1 MTHLTTPSPSP
12 SSPHTPLTIR
22 SLKRQE
28 NSLEEITADLSPTI
42 QRKLGKF
49 VRGSLA
55 QVQLGAQA
63 LENLAHTQAAQKA
76 RAMRQQGGRHTLQGR
91 GHGGVLYAHEARN
104 MVVDR
109 EQAEANRAAAV
120 FK

>member
-1 MTHLTTPSPSP
+1 MNPKHRHTRQLRVLAQV
-12 SSPHTPLTIR
+12 PHTPLTIR
-22 SLKRQE
+22 SLKRQA

-42 QRKLGKF
+42 QRKLGRF
-49 VRGSLA
+49 VRGGLA

-63 LENLAHTQAAQKA
+63 LENLC
-76 RAMRQQGGRHTLQGR
+76 MRQQGGRHTLQGR
-91 GHGGVLYAHEARN
+91 GHGGALYAHEARN